1 LVGAT
6 APSAEDIRRGA
17 PKSVEDEELL
27 LRLLTPLV
35 KLFTAKV
42 VVALASEGLECF
54 GGQVRFSV
62 VCAVGL

>member
-1 LVGAT
+1 
-6 APSAEDIRRGA
+6 
-17 PKSVEDEELL
+17 VEDEELL

-62 VCAVGL
+62 VCAVEL